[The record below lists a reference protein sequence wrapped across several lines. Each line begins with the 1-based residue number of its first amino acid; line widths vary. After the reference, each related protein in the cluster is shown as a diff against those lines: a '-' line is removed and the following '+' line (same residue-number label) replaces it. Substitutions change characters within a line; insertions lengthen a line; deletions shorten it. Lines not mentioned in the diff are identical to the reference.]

1 MAVRPTHSARPAVRV
16 RRTIADDDR
25 PDALW
30 DMERSLRRRGFSAVA
45 GADEAGRGACAG
57 PLVAAACVLPSGRRG
72 RVPGLA
78 DSKLLTAAAR
88 ERVYAEVVDRARGL
102 VGRRHAGRRPRRPRH
117 ARHEHRG
124 AAPRGAATS
133 TPSPDYVLTDGFPV
147 PGLARPG
154 LAVWKGDRVAAC
166 VAAASVLAKVTRDRM
181 MLELHEKWPEYDFAG
196 HKGYITD
203 VHSAALERHGPCP
216 EHRMRFVNVRSARDA
231 HAARGLQVTAP
242 VGMVDDGDMV
252 PCAGRAAMST
262 EDLEKYETEMEL
274 QLYREYRDIV
284 RQFTY
289 VVETER
295 RFYLANSVDLQVR
308 EAGGEVYF
316 ELKLSDAWV
325 WDMYRPARFVRNV
338 RVLTFKDVNVEELDK
353 PDLELPEN
361 PRIT

>member
-1 MAVRPTHSARPAVRV
+1 MDRTAVVRT

-72 RVPGLA
+72 RVPELA

-88 ERVYAEVVDRARGL
+88 ERVYAEVVARAVSWSVVVMPVEDLDARGMHVTNIEAL
-102 VGRRHAGRRPRRPRH
+102 RRAVWNLDP
-117 ARHEHRG
+117 E
-124 AAPRGAATS
+124 
-133 TPSPDYVLTDGFPV
+133 PDYVLTDGFPV

-216 EHRMRFVNVRSARDA
+216 QHRMRFVNVRSARDA
-231 HAARGLQVTAP
+231 HAARRVQVTGPA
-242 VGMVDDGDMV
+242 GMVDDV
-252 PCAGRAAMST
+252 PMS
-262 EDLEKYETEMEL
+262 DVLAPAPGEL
-274 QLYREYRDIV
+274 
-284 RQFTY
+284 
-289 VVETER
+289 
-295 RFYLANSVDLQVR
+295 S
-308 EAGGEVYF
+308 
-316 ELKLSDAWV
+316 
-325 WDMYRPARFVRNV
+325 
-338 RVLTFKDVNVEELDK
+338 
-353 PDLELPEN
+353 
-361 PRIT
+361 